1 MLGARIGGIPEL
13 IEEGVT
19 GMTFESGNGDD
30 LTDKIGRM
38 YDVQFFYEDIAR
50 KAMER
55 YDAGT
60 YYERIEKLYSGQ

>member
-1 MLGARIGGIPEL
+1 M
-13 IEEGVT
+13 
-19 GMTFESGNGDD
+19 D

-38 YDVQFFYEDIAR
+38 YDVQFCYEDIAR